1 MRLMRLG
8 QPGSEIPAVLT
19 ADGTHLDLRPL
30 TGDIDGA
37 FLAGPGL
44 DQARAA
50 VEAGTLPALDATRL
64 RVGPPVARP
73 GAVLCIG
80 MNYAAHAAETGA
92 APPER
97 PVLFYKAPNT
107 VVGPDDTVLNPR
119 GASKLDWEVE
129 LAVVIG
135 TRVRYLESAQEALSH
150 VAGYAISNDV
160 SERYFQIEISGGQW
174 SKGKSCET
182 FNPLGP
188 WLVTADEAG
197 DPQDLGLR
205 TWVNG
210 DARQDSTARDMV
222 FTVAELIYQLSQVTV
237 LEPGDIINTGTP
249 QGVALSGRFP
259 YLVPGD
265 VIEMEIDGLG
275 RQRQLVAQA

>member
-1 MRLMRLG
+1 
-8 QPGSEIPAVLT
+8 VLT
-19 ADGTHLDLRPL
+19 AEGTHLDLRPI
-30 TGDIDGA
+30 TGDIDA
-37 FLAGPGL
+37 TFLAGPGL
-44 DQARAA
+44 DRARAA
-50 VEAGTLPALDATRL
+50 VADGTLPALDATGL

-92 APPER
+92 APPAY

-119 GASKLDWEVE
+119 GATKLDWEVE

-135 TRVRYLESAQEALSH
+135 TRVRYLESADQALGH

-160 SERYFQIEISGGQW
+160 SERYFQAEISGGQW

-182 FNPLGP
+182 FNPFGP
-188 WLVTADEAG
+188 WLVTADEVG
-197 DPQDLGLR
+197 DPQALGLR

-210 DARQDSTARDMV
+210 EVRQDSTTRDMV
-222 FTVAELIYQLSQVTV
+222 FGVAELIYQLSQVTV
-237 LEPGDIINTGTP
+237 LEPGDILNTGTP

-259 YLVPGD
+259 FLVPGD
-265 VIEMEIDGLG
+265 TVELEIDGLG
-275 RQRQLVAQA
+275 RQRQLIAQA

>member
-1 MRLMRLG
+1 MRLG
-8 QPGSEIPAVLT
+8 PPGSEIPAVLT
-19 ADGTHLDLRPL
+19 AEGTHLDLRPL
-30 TGDIDGA
+30 TGDIDGT

-44 DQARAA
+44 DRARAA
-50 VEAGTLPALDATRL
+50 VADGTLPALDATGL

-92 APPER
+92 APPAY

-119 GASKLDWEVE
+119 GATKLDWEVE

-135 TRVRYLESAQEALSH
+135 TRVRYLESADQALHH

-160 SERYFQIEISGGQW
+160 SERYFQAEISGGQW

-182 FNPLGP
+182 FNPFGP
-188 WLVTADEAG
+188 WLVTADEIG
-197 DPQDLGLR
+197 DPQSLGLR

-210 DARQDSTARDMV
+210 EVRQDSTTRDMV
-222 FTVAELIYQLSQVTV
+222 FGVAELIYQLSQVTV
-237 LEPGDIINTGTP
+237 LEPGDILNTGTP

-259 YLVPGD
+259 FLVPGD
-265 VIEMEIDGLG
+265 TVELEIDGLG
-275 RQRQLVAQA
+275 RQRQLIAQA